1 MTPEEQ
7 TRRLQR
13 TCQQVIVQ
21 RAAAK
26 PLCLLVEDV
35 QWLDSGSQELLDLL
49 VAGLA
54 RLPILLLST
63 ARPGC
68 RHLWRDQRGVHKL
81 TMTPLTGDHTDAFV
95 HHWCWPHDASTGLKA
110 LIRERT
116 EGNPFFIEEMLRALQ
131 EHQLLAV
138 QNGQYVVRTGKDVE
152 IPASVQGV
160 LAARI
165 DRLEA
170 DLKEVVQVAAVIGRE
185 FPLWLL
191 EAVLGRTD
199 LREKLAILGQLA
211 LIYAKASAARTD
223 VCLQTR
229 VDAGC
234 GLCKPVKPGK
244 ETAAWCDR
252 RGVRGPL
259 SPNTL
264 TSRCTCCTTISGWLN
279 TG

>member
-1 MTPEEQ
+1 
-7 TRRLQR
+7 
-13 TCQQVIVQ
+13 VIVQ
-21 RAAAK
+21 RAASK

-54 RLPILLLST
+54 RLIILLLST
-63 ARPGC
+63 TRPGYNYA
-68 RHLWRDQRGVHKL
+68 WRDQRGVHKL
-81 TMTPLTGDHTDAFV
+81 TMTPLSGDHTDAFV
-95 HHWCWPHDASTGLKA
+95 HRWCWPHDASTGLKA

-116 EGNPFFIEEMLRALQ
+116 EGNPFFIEEMLHALQ
-131 EHQLLAV
+131 EHRLLAV
-138 QNGQYVVRTGKDVE
+138 QDGQYVARPGKDVE
-152 IPASVQGV
+152 IPASVHGV

-211 LIYAKASAARTD
+211 LIYAKSSQPEPIYIFQHALTRDVAYASLLNQVKKRCM
-223 VCLQTR
+223 VCQS
-229 VDAGC
+229 AF
-234 GLCKPVKPGK
+234 
-244 ETAAWCDR
+244 
-252 RGVRGPL
+252 
-259 SPNTL
+259 
-264 TSRCTCCTTISGWLN
+264 
-279 TG
+279 